1 MLPQLTA
8 IFGRIAVLVDR
19 VGKPDE
25 GADFL
30 SVLQQFDRASAPS
43 ADQSA
48 SAFFGVAE
56 AGPSPEEGEVEP
68 MVTVKDAPDSDDF
81 SPFEEEESDSLPEP
95 PDLNPLPAQTEVSAA
110 HPVQQEEPEK
120 SSRDALPLADVPH
133 GLPAEELD
141 AEDGGEPER
150 QLVSREAV
158 PGRLGPGSVKGEQEG
173 AQSRQ
178 DKRSLL
184 PLARSF
190 SESKTSTKVQ
200 FGVVAPQLLPL
211 QSKSRAVDSPL
222 FVAAGFPGQPHA
234 TSKVM
239 QPGAV
244 PQLPGH
250 STGHGQ
256 PDGPHI
262 GSERPEVRPEL
273 QALQALPARTAPTKE
288 VPAQA
293 GKQASTLPYAL
304 SPRDV
309 PKEAL
314 RKPQVS
320 EPLDPATDRAAPQLA
335 PSRLQP
341 IDLPNTRTLAA
352 PLQALTE
359 VARDDG
365 EAVVPKMRREP
376 TRASDPGPA
385 DQVTLHTSSPS
396 SVGAE
401 EAPQLRKVPPA
412 DAPMGRVHPHRP
424 PLDVLVRTTPDLVLA
439 QNFVPELETPLQ
451 PKPAP
456 EPVQNLLPQGAPT
469 HASLRN
475 SFGLLAPEAKSAS
488 SAMVPSIKVSEGA
501 LGSNFSSDSENNL
514 NHKVGE
520 MPSLNLLGKNTHQDS
535 HSGVT
540 QLEAEREKGRFPI
553 RLPEF
558 SGPER
563 RIPTKGRSATGS
575 MPTAVAKSPN
585 LEMSERSAYQTRPV
599 AATVLSSNTGPRE
612 LGLKLEIS
620 PTSRPVVN
628 KVNVVFKQDQAE
640 ISKSDVGGTVAVRSE
655 KSSALKAPPS
665 FGESRAI
672 LVVSTPT
679 ALVPSGGEGQSL
691 GAQEISVAPRF
702 PSPSGASAVPAEPP
716 LEELPLSDV
725 VRQVAG
731 SKAASPTSPQD
742 FPSVARSAGR
752 VSPPAISVSVLA
764 GDRGIIGDAAILP
777 EISRLPPVEGHA
789 VLASSLKA
797 SFPPPTPDAQRSD
810 NMVSPRAQR
819 STVTSVPTR
828 SVTGEPVPVAQ
839 TLSAERAQSAS
850 DVTMPPMP
858 KAPFSSVVSGVATE
872 KTASFELTITNP
884 DLRSV
889 VETESPAARS
899 PQRPSVDASGAA
911 VPFQANHPLPD
922 TEGRHVTGN
931 KARPASS
938 PVLPSA
944 ATPLVP
950 AESWPSF
957 EVDAAPRRSETPV
970 LPAAVRPEFAPAM
983 APKSD
988 SATAEFLELPEGG
1001 SQKKG
1006 IPVSTQTHQ
1015 RDSGFPIR
1023 ADAKILTPDP
1033 ASQAEAV
1040 TIRPPAPTTGHLRA
1054 ASPVPAELLKTGAKS
1069 QPLDERGEGAGEMLP
1084 RSSDEE
1090 ASAPV
1095 PLARSHFK
1103 VASVDE
1109 VQVRGG
1115 PPLQSRASV
1124 DQPPAEIR
1132 GRPNAWVAV
1141 QQPSPET
1148 GRTTEEALPV
1158 RIDETALGQGPSAT
1172 ERMPTKAS
1180 AFPRTVHKNPS
1191 LNIPSKDVAFR
1202 GVSQQEAP
1210 LSRQRGASVLAPR
1223 IEEPEDPKIDPLPAV
1238 AEPRAPQATSGL
1250 QLRAHR
1256 HETAMQVIRQIGEAI
1271 VDRGGDVVELRL
1283 EPEELGHV
1291 RFRMTGGEHALSMT
1305 ILADRPETLDLLR
1318 RHVDQLARHLDDLG
1332 YSATQFR
1339 FGEGSGQGGAFR
1351 GSFAGGDGPEDL
1363 DTIPQNDTSEPSS
1376 GLDIRV

>member
-1 MLPQLTA
+1 M
-8 IFGRIAVLVDR
+8 
-19 VGKPDE
+19 
-25 GADFL
+25 
-30 SVLQQFDRASAPS
+30 
-43 ADQSA
+43 
-48 SAFFGVAE
+48 
-56 AGPSPEEGEVEP
+56 
-68 MVTVKDAPDSDDF
+68 
-81 SPFEEEESDSLPEP
+81 
-95 PDLNPLPAQTEVSAA
+95 
-110 HPVQQEEPEK
+110 
-120 SSRDALPLADVPH
+120 
-133 GLPAEELD
+133 
-141 AEDGGEPER
+141 
-150 QLVSREAV
+150 
-158 PGRLGPGSVKGEQEG
+158 
-173 AQSRQ
+173 
-178 DKRSLL
+178 
-184 PLARSF
+184 
-190 SESKTSTKVQ
+190 
-200 FGVVAPQLLPL
+200 
-211 QSKSRAVDSPL
+211 
-222 FVAAGFPGQPHA
+222 
-234 TSKVM
+234 
-239 QPGAV
+239 
-244 PQLPGH
+244 
-250 STGHGQ
+250 
-256 PDGPHI
+256 
-262 GSERPEVRPEL
+262 
-273 QALQALPARTAPTKE
+273 
-288 VPAQA
+288 
-293 GKQASTLPYAL
+293 
-304 SPRDV
+304 
-309 PKEAL
+309 
-314 RKPQVS
+314 
-320 EPLDPATDRAAPQLA
+320 
-335 PSRLQP
+335 QP
-341 IDLPNTRTLAA
+341 IDLPDTRSLGA
-352 PLQALTE
+352 PLQAIAE

-376 TRASDPGPA
+376 ARASDPGTA
-385 DQVTLHTSSPS
+385 NQVTLRTSSPA

-401 EAPQLRKVPPA
+401 EALQLRKVPPA
-412 DAPMGRVHPHRP
+412 DAPMGRVHHHKQ
-424 PLDVLVRTTPDLVLA
+424 PLDVLVRTTPDLASA

-451 PKPAP
+451 PKRAI
-456 EPVQNLLPQGAPT
+456 EPVQNLLPQRAPT
-469 HASLRN
+469 HSRPRN
-475 SFGLLAPEAKSAS
+475 SFGLLAPEVRSAS

-540 QLEAEREKGRFPI
+540 QPEAEREKGRFPT
-553 RLPEF
+553 RLPEL
-558 SGPER
+558 SEPER
-563 RIPTKGRSATGS
+563 RLPTKGLSAMGS
-575 MPTAVAKSPN
+575 MLTAVAESPN
-585 LEMSERSAYQTRPV
+585 LEISERSAFQTTPV
-599 AATVLSSNTGPRE
+599 AATVLSSNIGPLE
-612 LGLKLEIS
+612 LGPKLEIS
-620 PTSRPVVN
+620 PTSLPVVN
-628 KVNVVFKQDQAE
+628 KVPSVFKHGRAE
-640 ISKSDVGGTVAVRSE
+640 ISKSDVGGAVAVRSE

-665 FGESRAI
+665 FGESRTI

-716 LEELPLSDV
+716 LEDLPLSDV

-731 SKAASPTSPQD
+731 SKAASPTSPQA
-742 FPSVARSAGR
+742 FPSLARSAGR

-764 GDRGIIGDAAILP
+764 RDRANTGDAAVLP
-777 EISRLPPVEGHA
+777 EASRLPPVDGHA
-789 VLASSLKA
+789 VMASSLKA

-858 KAPFSSVVSGVATE
+858 KAPFSSVVSRLATE
-872 KTASFELTITNP
+872 KTASLELRITNP
-884 DLRSV
+884 DLQSV

-899 PQRPSVDASGAA
+899 PQRPSVADSGAA

-931 KARPASS
+931 KARPGSS
-938 PVLPSA
+938 SVLPSA

-970 LPAAVRPEFAPAM
+970 LPAAVRPELAPAM
-983 APKSD
+983 APKPD
-988 SATAEFLELPEGG
+988 SATAEFLELPAGG
-1001 SQKKG
+1001 SQKKD

-1015 RDSGFPIR
+1015 RGSGFPIR
-1023 ADAKILTPDP
+1023 AGAKILTPDP

-1040 TIRPPAPTTGHLRA
+1040 TMRPPAPTTGHLRA
-1054 ASPVPAELLKTGAKS
+1054 ASTVPPELLKTGATS
-1069 QPLDERGEGAGEMLP
+1069 QPLDERSEAAGEMLP

-1090 ASAPV
+1090 VSAPV

-1109 VQVRGG
+1109 VQERGG
-1115 PPLQSRASV
+1115 APLQSRASV

-1132 GRPNAWVAV
+1132 GRPVAWVAA

-1148 GRTTEEALPV
+1148 GGTTEEALPV

-1180 AFPRTVHKNPS
+1180 RTFHKNPP
-1191 LNIPSKDVAFR
+1191 LNIPSKDVVFN
-1202 GVSQQEAP
+1202 GVSQQDAP

-1238 AEPRAPQATSGL
+1238 TEPRAPQATSGL
-1250 QLRAHR
+1250 QLRVHR

-1332 YSATQFR
+1332 CSATQFR

-1351 GSFAGGDGPEDL
+1351 GPFAGGDGPEDL